1 MVLLAVAL
9 WKRWRWARRVAILVA
24 VVGIAMAVPGLSSAV
39 MDSRIVAIA
48 RDGLQIIV
56 RVVLL
61 YYLSQDPVK
70 DWFTAR

>member
-1 MVLLAVAL
+1 
-9 WKRWRWARRVAILVA
+9 
-24 VVGIAMAVPGLSSAV
+24 